1 MKRHAESE
9 VKKEVKEN
17 EFEELLKEVFGESD
31 FDKVKDRVVATTLG
45 VMAGEIDKAINY
57 LRARDEIEKMM
68 LDKEKHAVEYL
79 KVLIDERK
87 SFEECKDACLVSCA
101 MCDVLADEDPVC
113 NMAEALADEDLVC
126 NMAEVLADYESAVIY
141 YGTIKYSG
149 VHDEKVV
156 DALLGEVQES
166 VYRIVECADAVKAR
180 FDLEEAQIVLVRGY
194 DYALSLKTMLEDD
207 EEDLS
212 EEERSKIEEELEST
226 EKEIQKIEKK
236 IEELKKSQ
244 QKVPDSDPMG
254 DKGEK

>member
-31 FDKVKDRVVATTLG
+31 FDAIKDRVVATTLG

-68 LDKEKHAVEYL
+68 LDKEKQAVEYL

-87 SFEECKDACLVSCA
+87 TFEECKDVCLVSCA
-101 MCDVLADEDPVC
+101 MCDV
-113 NMAEALADEDLVC
+113 LADEDLVC

-141 YGTIKYSG
+141 YGTIKYSD
-149 VHDEKVV
+149 VHDEEVV

-166 VYRIVECADAVKAR
+166 VYRIVECADTVKAR
-180 FDLEEAQIVLVRGY
+180 FDLEEAQIVLVKAY
-194 DYALSLKTMLEDD
+194 DYAASLKTTLEDD
-207 EEDLS
+207 EEALS

-226 EKEIQKIEKK
+226 EKEIQKYEEK

-244 QKVPDSDPMG
+244 PEVPDSDPIG